1 MTEKL
6 QWSLSTEFCRQEY
19 WSGLP
24 FPPPGDL
31 ANPGVELESPELQVD
46 FFFFFFFYHLRY
58 QEQWISSKGYSQKS
72 LQKSEQIVKSF

>member
-46 FFFFFFFYHLRY
+46 FFFFFLP
-58 QEQWISSKGYSQKS
+58 
-72 LQKSEQIVKSF
+72 SEIPGTVDFKQGLLTKKFAEK